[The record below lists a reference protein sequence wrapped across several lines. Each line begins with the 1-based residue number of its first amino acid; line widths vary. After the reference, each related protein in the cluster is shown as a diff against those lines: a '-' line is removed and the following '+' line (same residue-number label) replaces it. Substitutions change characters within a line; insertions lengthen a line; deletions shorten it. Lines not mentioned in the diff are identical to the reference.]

1 MRYAATISIVA
12 ALTLA
17 LTSMSVSAGQGRG
30 GGSKPGA
37 TRPPPMQQDR
47 IPDRDRTRD
56 QTQLEEPDRDRTRDQ
71 TRLEDPDR
79 DRDRIHQKDATQI
92 KDGDIYGGAL
102 MTEEERN
109 QYRKQISEAK
119 SEQARE
125 QIQSRHEQA
134 MRDRAMQ
141 QGKDLVPPGQG
152 PIYGGELMSVQERNE
167 YREQL
172 RLSGS
177 QEERTKLQA
186 QHREKME
193 QRADALKLDVEEA
206 E

>member
-17 LTSMSVSAGQGRG
+17 LTSLSVSAGQGRG
-30 GGSKPGA
+30 GGGKPGA
-37 TRPPPMQQDR
+37 TRPPPPMQQDR

-56 QTQLEEPDRDRTRDQ
+56 QTQLEEPDRDR
-71 TRLEDPDR
+71 
-79 DRDRIHQKDATQI
+79 DRDRIHQKDAAEI
-92 KDGDIYGGAL
+92 KDGDIYGAAL
-102 MTEEERN
+102 MTEKERN
-109 QYRKQISEAK
+109 QYRNQISEAK

-141 QGKDLVPPGQG
+141 QGKDLGPPGQG

-177 QEERTKLQA
+177 QEDRTKLQA
-186 QHREKME
+186 QHREKMD
-193 QRADALKLDVEEA
+193 QRADALKLDIEEA